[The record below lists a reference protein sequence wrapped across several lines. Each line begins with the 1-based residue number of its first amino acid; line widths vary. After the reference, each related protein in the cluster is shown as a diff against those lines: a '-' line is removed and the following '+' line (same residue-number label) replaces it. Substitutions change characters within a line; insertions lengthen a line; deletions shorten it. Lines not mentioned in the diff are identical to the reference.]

1 MKKLDSWPQ
10 PRPSAPRRPGPF
22 GGVTTLGWSQF
33 AIVTVIL
40 FGMLLLVGFALW
52 VW

>member
-1 MKKLDSWPQ
+1 MKKLDTWPH
-10 PRPSAPRRPGPF
+10 PRLAAPRKPGPL
-22 GGVTTLGWSQF
+22 GSVTTLGWSQF
-33 AIVTVIL
+33 AVVTVVL